1 LINRIKLKQLEYLN
15 EERYTIVDNSL
26 KALLADCWSLLSHVL
41 TYFDY
46 YWKSVSKPTNEEKI
60 WFEHLWGK
68 NRSNQCFIE
77 YNTRR
82 REYQK
87 EKHNPK
93 SKETSDRFN
102 DEKTQIIEKFEYIKN
117 TYSEALN
124 DYSYFIDPL
133 LNVAY
138 PEFLRKEVN
147 Q

>member
-1 LINRIKLKQLEYLN
+1 
-15 EERYTIVDNSL
+15 
-26 KALLADCWSLLSHVL
+26 L